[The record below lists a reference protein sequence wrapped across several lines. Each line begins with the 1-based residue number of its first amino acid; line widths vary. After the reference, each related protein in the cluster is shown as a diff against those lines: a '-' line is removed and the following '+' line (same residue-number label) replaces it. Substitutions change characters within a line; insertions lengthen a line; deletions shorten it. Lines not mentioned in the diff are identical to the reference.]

1 MAVPEGHEAGLVP
14 NRRRLVADHVCNRQA
29 HRLSSR
35 CKQPAAPHYL
45 IHPRTPPLL
54 SRPAVWVLHM
64 QLGMSLLLCTAKS
77 FMSGQV
83 MSVKAVLAQH

>member
-1 MAVPEGHEAGLVP
+1 MAAPEGHEARLVP

-29 HRLSSR
+29 HRLPSR
-35 CKQPAAPHYL
+35 CQQPAAPHYL

-54 SRPAVWVLHM
+54 SGPAVWVLHVH
-64 QLGMSLLLCTAKS
+64 LGISLLLCTAKK

-83 MSVKAVLAQH
+83 KSVKAVHAQH